1 MRRPLL
7 RYHLWLGWLVGVPLL
22 LWTVSGLVM
31 VARPIE
37 TVRGSDLRI
46 EQPKTAIP
54 LDVQP
59 VLSFLNVD
67 GPAVAEYRVAMR
79 DGQELATVTYVDG
92 SQALFNTRTGAKVS
106 PIGEAA
112 ARAIVRQQISSA
124 TVPRTIPQRDTIV
137 GARLFTADAAPFDFR
152 KPMPVW
158 QVRLADGTHVYVG
171 RDTAEIEAVRT
182 RYWRFYDFMWG
193 LHIMDLQTRE
203 DTHHPILV
211 VFAAL
216 AALATV
222 LALLLMI
229 ARYAPERRRARE

>member
-1 MRRPLL
+1 MRQLRRSLF
-7 RYHLWLGWLVGVPLL
+7 RYHVWLGWLVGVPLL

-37 TVRGSDLRI
+37 TVRGSDRKI
-46 EQPKTAIP
+46 EAPVSALPGFHPAPVLNEIDLEPTVKEIRTFVQRGRPITLLTRLDGSAARFDAASGWAIP
-54 LDVQP
+54 A
-59 VLSFLNVD
+59 VD
-67 GPAVAEYRVAMR
+67 EDEARQIVAR
-79 DGQELATVTYVDG
+79 G
-92 SQALFNTRTGAKVS
+92 
-106 PIGEAA
+106 
-112 ARAIVRQQISSA
+112 IVGGK
-124 TVPRTIPQRDTIV
+124 DIV
-137 GARLFTADAAPFDFR
+137 GATLFTATDVPFDFR

-158 QVRLADGTHVYVG
+158 QVRLADGTHIYVG

-211 VFAAL
+211 VFTAI

-222 LALLLMI
+222 LAVLLMI
-229 ARYAPERRRARE
+229 ARYAPRRRSRPSE